1 MAKRKQQFSKS
12 GISIP
17 DYNIIKVGM
26 KPVKVQ
32 NIMRDHQRLMRDA
45 LWYVHYEVDNKT
57 LAKEFGKYLDRVHKK
72 GTSKL
77 ISAYPDH
84 RMSTVGKY
92 AYIANRGA
100 ELDEASI
107 ALMERETEKVLAW
120 VEENKEL
127 ANDSVKEE
135 KPVKKNV
142 ISIQDRMRDQVADL
156 LGQWESYLD
165 DWMAGEYDLKKF
177 DPYKEMIAYQP
188 AIKPAH
194 AKIIQDGY
202 AAMLAE
208 AREVVEFVDED
219 IKEAYGF
226 WTARKTERQKFLS
239 FFEAIHTA
247 CETLINAGKATR
259 KTRAK
264 KAPSKDKLVAKLK
277 FKESEPTLGLASIN
291 PISVLDASTLW
302 VYNTKNRKL
311 IRYVADPLIK
321 VLSVK
326 GTTITGFDE
335 GASTQKTVRKPEVL
349 KGAGKLART
358 KFDKLYNELTTT
370 ETKANGRL
378 NDHCILVRVF

>member
-17 DYNIIKVGM
+17 DYSIIKVGM
-26 KPVKVQ
+26 KPVKAL
-32 NIMRDHQRLMRDA
+32 NIMRDYQRLLRDA
-45 LWYVHYEVDNKT
+45 LWYVHYEVDTKT

-77 ISAYPDH
+77 ISSYPVH
-84 RMSTVGKY
+84 QMSTVGKY
-92 AYIANRGA
+92 AYVANRGA
-100 ELDEASI
+100 ELDDDSL

-120 VEENKEL
+120 VEANKEL
-127 ANDSVKEE
+127 ANASVEEE

-156 LGQWESYLD
+156 MGQWESYLD

-177 DPYKEMIAYQP
+177 DPYKEMLSYQP

-202 AAMLAE
+202 ADMLAE

-226 WTARKTERQKFLS
+226 WTARKTERQKFLR
-239 FFEAIHTA
+239 FFEDIHTA

-259 KTRAK
+259 KTRK
-264 KAPSKDKLVAKLK
+264 PKAVSKDKLVAKLK
-277 FKESEPTLGLASIN
+277 YKESEPTLGLASIN
-291 PISVLDASTLW
+291 PVSILDSSTLW
-302 VYNTKNRKL
+302 VFNTKNRKL
-311 IRYVADPLIK
+311 IKYVADPLIQT
-321 VLSVK
+321 LSVK

-335 GASTQKTVRKPEVL
+335 SKTMQKTVRKPEVL

-378 NDHCILVRVF
+378 NDHCLIIRSF